1 VRFELYLYSNTPVE
15 DDYTEYFRGNCD
27 KWTDT
32 RQLDAKQT
40 ARAIMADRI
49 DVMVDLA
56 GHTPDNILAAL
67 SYKPAPVQI
76 TMLDYFNVCCGAC
89 RARAWC

>member
-1 VRFELYLYSNTPVE
+1 
-15 DDYTEYFRGNCD
+15 
-27 KWTDT
+27 
-32 RQLDAKQT
+32 
-40 ARAIMADRI
+40 
-49 DVMVDLA
+49 MVDLA

-76 TMLDYFNVCCGAC
+76 TMLDYFDVCCRAC